1 MAAISSM
8 SAAASTAASAAG
20 SRRLPINVA
29 LISFGE
35 RDPEP
40 KRPKQIHD
48 EICFQGCFAFH
59 VNEKLPKDPENGGVS
74 PWEHGAYPNT
84 QLQVMRQEQFPEVVR
99 TICSTIADHAIYSD
113 ADQPIGSKV
122 SCTKGNHRS
131 YVVCGTVAEVMN
143 EQLTTTGERI
153 FNCCHFKMAESF
165 GRQGT
170 TNTINNFL
178 TWASADGS
186 ERPIVRGGVP
196 MSVENR
202 YGYDAVCSD
211 TVGWKNMKD
220 VHEFASDEFPQVLDM
235 KLKSAGIIQRQ
246 RPLLQLQPDVRADAA
261 AAAPG
266 TTQADGQ
273 TDATAT
279 ASTADGPG
287 PRLMTPT
294 AKGGW
299 QPSPPPLPSHP
310 PPAHL
315 YAAAH
320 AASSAWGVQHGQQA
334 PPPPPPPPAPWTN
347 VPPVMHPPVG
357 QPPMHAHWAPPVQP
371 APPTQAPTVQHA
383 AHTQA
388 PPMQPAQPGYAPPMQ
403 PSQPDHAP
411 RVPAPWVVQQS
422 QPPYAPPVQAAPPPQ
437 QSQAF
442 PEWDTYAAS
451 LRDQGRH
458 DEPPAWVTLDFNV
471 RNWWYVLKNM
481 GVDDAAIQS
490 LMLLASAHSVV
501 GQQAANKIIRQV
513 MFKTWEQTITNPSA
527 FVFASAL
534 SERKRIAPWEF
545 PPDDGHGQ
553 SKRRRVGK

>member
-1 MAAISSM
+1 M
-8 SAAASTAASAAG
+8 
-20 SRRLPINVA
+20 A

-48 EICFQGCFAFH
+48 EICFQDCFTFH

-84 QLQVMRQEQFPEVVR
+84 QLQVMRQEQFPEVVK
-99 TICSTIADHAIYSD
+99 TICSTIADHAIYSE

-165 GRQGT
+165 GKQGT
-170 TNTINNFL
+170 TNTVSNFL
-178 TWASADGS
+178 AWAHADGS
-186 ERPIVRGGVP
+186 GRPIARGGVP

-202 YGYDAVCSD
+202 YGYDAVCGD

-220 VHEFASDEFPQVLDM
+220 VHEFAADEFPQVMDM
-235 KLKSAGIIQRQ
+235 KLKSAGIIPRQ
-246 RPLLQLQPDVRADAA
+246 QPLLLLQTADQAAAA

-273 TDATAT
+273 TNAPTTD
-279 ASTADGPG
+279 STAGGPA
-287 PRLMTPT
+287 PRRLMTIGP
-294 AKGGW
+294 KGSW
-299 QPSPPPLPSHP
+299 QASPPPIPMHP

-315 YAAAH
+315 LPPPIPIAP
-320 AASSAWGVQHGQQA
+320 WEVQHGQQA
-334 PPPPPPPPAPWTN
+334 PPPPPPPTTPWDN
-347 VPPVMHPPVG
+347 VPPVMYPPSG
-357 QPPMHAHWAPPVQP
+357 QPPMHAHWAPPGQPAPPAQAPPVQH
-371 APPTQAPTVQHA
+371 APPTQAPPMQHA
-383 AHTQA
+383 PPAHA
-388 PPMQPAQPGYAPPMQ
+388 PPVQPMPPTHAPPVQPAYPPQGPPVQPAPQPWRPVPTQPAQPTHPPPMT
-403 PSQPDHAP
+403 
-411 RVPAPWVVQQS
+411 
-422 QPPYAPPVQAAPPPQ
+422 AAPPPQ
-437 QSQAF
+437 QSRAY

-451 LRDQGRH
+451 LRDHGRH

-471 RNWWYVLKNM
+471 KNWWYVLKNM
-481 GVDDAAIQS
+481 RVDDAAIQS

-513 MFKTWEQTITNPSA
+513 MFKTWEQTVANPSA
-527 FVFASAL
+527 FVFAAAL
-534 SERKRIAPWEF
+534 AERKRIAPWEF
-545 PPDDGHGQ
+545 PPDDLH
-553 SKRRRVGK
+553 SKRRRTGK